1 LKLRL
6 ITGVLF
12 FARQIKL
19 QSVRYARVPGVLFLW
34 RALSGQA
41 FGFIFFVTPSAVE
54 VLFPSKKDT
63 ASILHANPPKIQL
76 KLPK

>member
-19 QSVRYARVPGVLFLW
+19 QSVRFARVSGVLFFARQIKLQSV
-34 RALSGQA
+34 RFARVSG
-41 FGFIFFVTPSAVE
+41 
-54 VLFPSKKDT
+54 VLFFENLILNPSPKEKDF
-63 ASILHANPPKIQL
+63 
-76 KLPK
+76 